1 MATVYFLIG
10 LGALFITATVIIYN
24 YIVAKKLMVDNGWA
38 DIDLQLKRRADL
50 IPNLVEVV
58 QGYASHERDTL
69 NEIINTRNR
78 VMGAEGQSAEREAGE
93 NALSQGLSRLF
104 ALAEAYPDLKANEQ
118 FLSLQSELSNTEDEI
133 AYARRFFNGAVREYN
148 TAIQSFPNML
158 LAGPLGYGQRDFFE
172 IEDVDRIMPSVN
184 LKD

>member
-1 MATVYFLIG
+1 
-10 LGALFITATVIIYN
+10 
-24 YIVAKKLMVDNGWA
+24 
-38 DIDLQLKRRADL
+38 
-50 IPNLVEVV
+50 
-58 QGYASHERDTL
+58 
-69 NEIINTRNR
+69 
-78 VMGAEGQSAEREAGE
+78 MGAEGQSAEREAGE